1 MKFATAYDGNP
12 LIAESN
18 TEPSEVMVAGYIPDD
33 LRIMELLLA
42 GQRLEAFKLGTNF
55 QEPDYDF
62 AEGEDVPDDYDGVDE
77 FMDEIEAQEL
87 LNQSNR
93 RIQASID
100 ERKQFYSRRL
110 REEDEEKA
118 RRSAEKAEPEPT
130 KDEE

>member
-12 LIAESN
+12 LIAEAN

-42 GQRLEAFKLGTNF
+42 GRRLEAFKLGTNF
-55 QEPDYDF
+55 HEPDYDF
-62 AEGEDVPDDYDGVDE
+62 AEGEDVPADYDGVDD
-77 FMDEIEAQEL
+77 FMDELEAQEL

-118 RRSAEKAEPEPT
+118 RSSANMAEPEPT